1 MNNQNQELKKAGL
14 KATLPRIKIMEVL
27 ASTAIQEEAH
37 FSAEDI
43 YKELLA
49 NGENIGLASVYRVLT
64 QFESAGMVKKHHF
77 EGSHAVYEV
86 IEEHHEHMVDVE
98 TGKVLEFQDQELTEG
113 YKGTVALQAKDG
125 RVWPPL
131 AGSLP
136 LPRLLGAPLAAA
148 LQPVLRR
155 RVAHAFAHGPPTR
168 PCGSGRGLHMRLAH
182 AVAHAVAHAGWRVA

>member
-1 MNNQNQELKKAGL
+1 MNKQNTELKKAGL
-14 KATLPRIKIMEVL
+14 KATLPRIKIMEIL

-43 YKELLA
+43 YKELLN

-98 TGKVLEFQDQELTEG
+98 TGKVLEFQEKHPDQEAYVNSGYFVFEPEVFKYFDGDDVSLEALGDIAKDKKLFCYFHEG
-113 YKGTVALQAKDG
+113 YWQCMDTKRDLDYLNKLWYSNQ
-125 RVWPPL
+125 
-131 AGSLP
+131 
-136 LPRLLGAPLAAA
+136 RLW
-148 LQPVLRR
+148 
-155 RVAHAFAHGPPTR
+155 TE
-168 PCGSGRGLHMRLAH
+168 
-182 AVAHAVAHAGWRVA
+182 